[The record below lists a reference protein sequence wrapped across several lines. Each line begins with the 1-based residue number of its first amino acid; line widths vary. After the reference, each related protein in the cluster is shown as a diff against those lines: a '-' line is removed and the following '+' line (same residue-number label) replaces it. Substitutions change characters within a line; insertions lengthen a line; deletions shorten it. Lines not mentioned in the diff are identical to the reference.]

1 MLENIFLYFMV
12 SVVIKSINVGYA
24 LWVIEVIWGGDL
36 WTPVLSPR
44 GIWLKE
50 QSKYQ
55 ENWYSMIPF

>member
-1 MLENIFLYFMV
+1 M
-12 SVVIKSINVGYA
+12 SSAVIKSVNVGYA
-24 LWVIEVIWGGDL
+24 LWVIEVIWGDL